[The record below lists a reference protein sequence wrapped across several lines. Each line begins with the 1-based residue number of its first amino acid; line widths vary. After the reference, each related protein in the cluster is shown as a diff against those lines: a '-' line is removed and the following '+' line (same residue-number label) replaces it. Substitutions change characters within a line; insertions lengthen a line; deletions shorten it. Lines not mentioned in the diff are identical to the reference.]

1 MNRLCRYRLQ
11 LSQCSIQ
18 HYHYNI
24 VLMSTLINT
33 LFSVLLKQ
41 QTGEGRQ
48 LLLLFNYSLFTINR
62 NKYYAA
68 KYTA

>member
-1 MNRLCRYRLQ
+1 
-11 LSQCSIQ
+11 
-18 HYHYNI
+18 
-24 VLMSTLINT
+24 MSTLINT

-68 KYTA
+68 KYTAW